1 MYRLLGLLEVQFF
14 VCDLASKCG
23 ALLLLIFY
31 SWVGVLL
38 SMAASVCVVFV
49 SKWERM
55 VSHVQVFGFV
65 GSAVCCLWFSI
76 KVQCSFVAEFL
87 LMWWAVVLNGSERMW
102 CIHQK
107 DHVHHQEMKFVKWWR
122 RTKQSHSSQVARC
135 NWKLRE
141 STLFVSHFAWIR
153 EVSKNQ
159 QIYNCKCSGDVR
171 QYEKLHKL
179 NDADKPQVFVCSW
192 EIVWETF
199 CRTVCCTGASLE
211 VMSKTWK
218 TFRLIWVCNLIL
230 WV

>member
-1 MYRLLGLLEVQFF
+1 V
-14 VCDLASKCG
+14 
-23 ALLLLIFY
+23 LLL
-31 SWVGVLL
+31 
-38 SMAASVCVVFV
+38 MAASVCVVFV

-76 KVQCSFVAEFL
+76 KVQCAFVAEFL
-87 LMWWAVVLNGSERMW
+87 LMWWGVVLNGSERMW

-122 RTKQSHSSQVARC
+122 RTKQSHSFQVTQC

-141 STLFVSHFAWIR
+141 STLFVSHFAWIQ

-199 CRTVCCTGASLE
+199 CRTVCRTGASLE
-211 VMSKTWK
+211 VMSKTRK
-218 TFRLIWVCNLIL
+218 TFRLIWVYNLIL